1 MHFALLNWD
10 TLWIWCG
17 CFRVWRKRW
26 GCEAADLTSQLW
38 SKNRK
43 MQPAP
48 GFFPQNITS
57 LHFHKQVFLN
67 LALKRRRCTVQPSP
81 VWDICWRRAEAKKY
95 VDANLPTLLF
105 NQLSQ
110 KQKWLLF
117 SYSINLRQ
125 KAISADDEINQN
137 QTLSQSIISLSCSS
151 VFPLLCLSIEMFYT
165 GGGGGAQGGSR
176 PILVSIGGQFEVL
189 QGCKRRTCRVKLL
202 AGDHS

>member
-1 MHFALLNWD
+1 MAIFPALQKLTHMHFALLNWD

-17 CFRVWRKRW
+17 CFRVWQKRW

-67 LALKRRRCTVQPSP
+67 LVLKRRRCTVRPSP

-95 VDANLPTLLF
+95 VDANLPTLVF

-110 KQKWLLF
+110 KKDLAIFL
-117 SYSINLRQ
+117 SVGYSVTQVMTDSSFGWWWNQSKSNTVSDLKNNL
-125 KAISADDEINQN
+125 S
-137 QTLSQSIISLSCSS
+137 
-151 VFPLLCLSIEMFYT
+151 
-165 GGGGGAQGGSR
+165 
-176 PILVSIGGQFEVL
+176 
-189 QGCKRRTCRVKLL
+189 
-202 AGDHS
+202 